1 MQANDELTTIEKAW
15 ATLREEMVDTAEWS
29 AIPEIR
35 YFARSLVLKM
45 DKLLE
50 VVE

>member
-15 ATLREEMVDTAEWS
+15 ATLRADMVETSQWAML
-29 AIPEIR
+29 PEIR
-35 YFARSLVLKM
+35 HFAVRTLSKM